1 VKDKKTY
8 MVDVSEGEAKW
19 SGYTTF
25 RRGVILSDVLLVE
38 RSMTIKSAETGQSSG
53 TERQYILL
61 NAGPPDLM
69 RN

>member
-1 VKDKKTY
+1 
-8 MVDVSEGEAKW
+8 MVDVSEGKAKW

-38 RSMTIKSAETGQSSG
+38 RSMTITSAETGQSSG

-61 NAGPPDLM
+61 NEVPPDLM